1 MIFEI
6 SSSELLR
13 KLQVAGSAIGS
24 NPVMPILE
32 DFLFELSQNE
42 LTISATNLE
51 VTIISSLTV
60 AGSEDGRAA
69 VPARIL
75 LETLKALPDHPI
87 KFQMN
92 SDNYAITLVSAYGEY
107 KLSGD
112 TPDDYPDTPTEDNS
126 NEIELDSDVLVKAIN
141 NTIFAASSDELR
153 LAMMGVL
160 MHLDFNKVIF
170 VATDAHKLVK
180 YTVGGI
186 TSDLTESIV
195 IPKKGLNVFKNAL
208 SINDE
213 EKCHISFNNKNVF
226 FKIGD
231 TLVISRLI
239 DAKYPDYDAVI
250 PVKNDKIVTLN
261 RTDFLNSLKRLVIY
275 SSKTTNQ
282 ANFSISDN
290 VMTIMA
296 QDLDFSNEAT
306 EEVSCKYEG
315 DPITIGFNAKF
326 FSDMLSVI
334 SSDEVMLEL
343 STPNKA
349 GILYPSTQ
357 DGQEKLIM
365 LLMPVM
371 MNH

>member
-13 KLQVAGSAIGS
+13 KLQVAGGAIGS

-32 DFLFELSQNE
+32 DFLFELNKNE

-60 AGSEDGRAA
+60 AGSEDGRVA

-92 SDNYAITLVSAYGEY
+92 ADNYAITLVSAYGEY

-112 TPDDYPDTPTEDNS
+112 SPSDYPETPIEENAH
-126 NEIELDSDVLVKAIN
+126 EIELDADVIAKAIN
-141 NTIFAASSDELR
+141 NTLFAASNDELR

-186 TSDLTESIV
+186 TSDITESIV
-195 IPKKGLNVFKNAL
+195 MPKKGLNVFKNAL
-208 SINDE
+208 SISDD
-213 EKCHISFNNKNVF
+213 EKCQIAFNNKNVF
-226 FKIGD
+226 FRIGE

-250 PVKNDKIVTLN
+250 PVNNDKVVVLN
-261 RTDFLNSLKRLVIY
+261 RSDFLNSLRRLVIY

-282 ANFSISDN
+282 ANFTMDNN

-326 FSDMLSVI
+326 LSDMLGVI
-334 SSDEVMLEL
+334 NSEEVILEL

-349 GILYPSTQ
+349 GILYPAAQ
-357 DGQEKLIM
+357 DDQEKLVM